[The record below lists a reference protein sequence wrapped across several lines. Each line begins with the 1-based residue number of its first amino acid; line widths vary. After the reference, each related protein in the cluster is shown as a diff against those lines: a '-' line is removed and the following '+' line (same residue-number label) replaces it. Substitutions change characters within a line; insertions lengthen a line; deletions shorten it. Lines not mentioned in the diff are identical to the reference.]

1 MGASIVNLKANG
13 FIMKLLSPN
22 LVQLT
27 SILSDLQYHD
37 GDSLGNSLGVT
48 RSAVWKSIKKLV
60 EYGVQIDS
68 VKNKG
73 YALKE
78 PLLLLNQDI
87 ISKANSSTIIEV
99 LEDVDSSS
107 NYLRKNLSR
116 DKRQICFAETQT
128 TGRGRMGRSWHS
140 PFGQNIYM
148 SYAYHFKK
156 DVSELSGLSLAVSM
170 AMLAAI
176 KEFGIPAPIGLKWPN
191 DGVYEGQ
198 KIMGNLIEVQSEVYG
213 ESTAIIGLGINV
225 NMLECED
232 GNITQNWISLRKI
245 TGKYIDRNL
254 LAIALIHNLNVFLE
268 QFAKYGFREFMLKWK
283 EFDCLYNKSIKL
295 NNGEFSGIA
304 KGINEQGNLLL
315 ELPNGELRAF
325 ASGEASICK

>member
-1 MGASIVNLKANG
+1 MNASIIVLKDTG
-13 FIMKLLSPN
+13 FIMKLLSAN
-22 LVQLT
+22 LVQLV
-27 SILSDLQYHD
+27 SILSDLKYHD
-37 GDSLGNSLGVT
+37 GDSLGNALSIT
-48 RSAVWKSIKKLV
+48 RSAIWKSIKKLV
-60 EYGVQIDS
+60 EYGIKVDS

-78 PLLLLNQDI
+78 PLLLLNQDL
-87 ISKANSSTIIEV
+87 ISKANSNTIIEV
-99 LEDVDSSS
+99 LEDVDSTS
-107 NYLRKNLSR
+107 NHLRKNLDS
-116 DKRQICFAETQT
+116 DKRRICFAETQT
-128 TGRGRMGRSWHS
+128 SGRGRTGRHWHS

-148 SYAYHFKK
+148 SYAYHFRK
-156 DVSELSGLSLAVSM
+156 DISELSGLSLVVSM
-170 AMLAAI
+170 AILAAI
-176 KEFGIPAPIGLKWPN
+176 KELGISAPIGLKWPN

-225 NMLECED
+225 NMLESKND
-232 GNITQNWISLRKI
+232 SITQSWTSLRKI
-245 TGKYIDRNL
+245 TGQYIDRNL

-268 QFAKYGFREFMLKWK
+268 QFSKYGLREFMIKWQ

-315 ELPNGELRAF
+315 ELPSGEVRAF
-325 ASGEASICK
+325 TSGETSICK